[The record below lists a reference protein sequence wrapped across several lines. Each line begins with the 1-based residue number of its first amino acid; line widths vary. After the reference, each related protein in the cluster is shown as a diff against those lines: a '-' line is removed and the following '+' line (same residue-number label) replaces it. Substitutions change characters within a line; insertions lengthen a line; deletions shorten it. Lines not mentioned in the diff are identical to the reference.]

1 MMHITKLIERRFPD
15 RAPMVIRMLLIASAI
30 GVAAGL
36 AILLL
41 R

>member
-1 MMHITKLIERRFPD
+1 MLHIAKLIERRFPD
-15 RAPMVIRMLLIASAI
+15 RAPIVIRMLFIASAI
-30 GVAAGL
+30 GVAAGV